1 MMMSYL
7 SLMYAPLQPTVAPQL
22 TLQSQVKAHTTLSTT
37 LLNPPLSSISSQST
51 SSLQHTLLSLRGASS
66 ARGDAHR
73 ALASELADRVLAG
86 FRTWKERHE
95 ERINAAKD
103 EFLSKSGV
111 VGSWEKDVQK
121 LNTVSNQSLV
131 RNGAN
136 RQLRTAYTSK
146 SRAADDSEDE

>member
-1 MMMSYL
+1 MLTFIDVSQ
-7 SLMYAPLQPTVAPQL
+7 SQHSSL
-22 TLQSQVKAHTTLSTT
+22 TLQSQVKAHQTLSTS
-37 LLNPPLSSISSQST
+37 LLNPPLSAISSQST

-73 ALASELADRVLAG
+73 ALAAELADRVLAG

-95 ERINAAKD
+95 ERVHAARD

-121 LNTVSNQSLV
+121 LNSVSFPCAKYEAIIDGSAQDGIHLKV
-131 RNGAN
+131 ACC
-136 RQLRTAYTSK
+136 
-146 SRAADDSEDE
+146 

>member
-1 MMMSYL
+1 
-7 SLMYAPLQPTVAPQL
+7 
-22 TLQSQVKAHTTLSTT
+22 
-37 LLNPPLSSISSQST
+37 LNPPLSSISSQST

-95 ERINAAKD
+95 ERVHAAKD

-121 LNTVSNQSLV
+121 LNTVSYQTLV
-131 RNGAN
+131 RSGADG
-136 RQLRTAYTSK
+136 QLRTAYTSK
-146 SRAADDSEDE
+146 SRAADDSEDESVTFC